1 LRSSP
6 STNGRDCIRRFLEV
20 SRFLYYRFSFTSQT
34 ISYNTNKYDDMVKIS
49 AAKSS
54 SCQWSFLT
62 IKRPFLSRCD
72 IMQPRIFEIRGH
84 SACNHI
90 LKNWEHRLPP
100 DSYAIRR
107 NRKGQP
113 RGERIRAKLCDNV
126 RERALP
132 IAPKLTKI
140 EQRGWKRAFEH
151 PSAFVFDS
159 APVVLPSHTGRWSIA
174 R

>member
-126 RERALP
+126 RESV
-132 IAPKLTKI
+132 TDCSKI
-140 EQRGWKRAFEH
+140 NKNRTTRWKTSIHR
-151 PSAFVFDS
+151 FVFDS